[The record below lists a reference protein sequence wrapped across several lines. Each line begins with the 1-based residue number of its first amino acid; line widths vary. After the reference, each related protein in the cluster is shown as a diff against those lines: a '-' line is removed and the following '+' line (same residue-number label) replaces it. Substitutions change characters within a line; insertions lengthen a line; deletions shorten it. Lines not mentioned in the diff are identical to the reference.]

1 MGSVSETVRIANF
14 INPSIVKAR
23 LVGRRTCRL
32 GEGARLALE
41 AKIANHQPS
50 SEAISIGANS
60 LVLGQLMTFGHG
72 GGIALGEWCY
82 VGQNSRIWS
91 GASIAIGNYVLIAH
105 NVMIMDN
112 FTHPIDHLARRAHAQ
127 ATIGNRHGQT
137 VDLGDRPVVIGDDV
151 WIGAN
156 AIIMRG
162 VNIGDRAIISAGSVV
177 RQDVPAD
184 AVVAGNPATIVRA
197 ARG

>member
-72 GGIALGEWCY
+72 GRIALGEWCY
-82 VGQNSRIWS
+82 VRTAEFGRERQLPS
-91 GASIAIGNYVLIAH
+91 
-105 NVMIMDN
+105 
-112 FTHPIDHLARRAHAQ
+112 
-127 ATIGNRHGQT
+127 AT
-137 VDLGDRPVVIGDDV
+137 
-151 WIGAN
+151 
-156 AIIMRG
+156 MC
-162 VNIGDRAIISAGSVV
+162 
-177 RQDVPAD
+177 
-184 AVVAGNPATIVRA
+184 
-197 ARG
+197 